1 MTGRD
6 HHIPLD
12 RLTALALV
20 VRAPE
25 DHSPETADDQDALA
39 HVSRCDAC
47 AADFARLVADAEGSR
62 EMAFAQADDVFDDAM
77 LDAQRTR
84 ILDRLAHLGKAAR
97 VLSFPRRT
105 REAAMPVSG
114 NGRRWISVAAAA
126 GLIIGLVAGQ
136 MIHFMPS
143 NSLPVR
149 DALRDDA
156 VSIQALD
163 RPSGPG
169 IIPASAT
176 MPLLSDDELMEE
188 VEAAVQVRRAQSL
201 RAIDA
206 LTPTAADLLAL
217 GR

>member
-1 MTGRD
+1 MNGREE
-6 HHIPLD
+6 HIPLD
-12 RLTALALV
+12 RLTALAFI

-25 DHSPETADDQDALA
+25 DPSPESAKEHVAFA
-39 HVSRCDAC
+39 HISRCDAC
-47 AADFARLVADAEGSR
+47 AGEFARLISEAEGLR
-62 EMAFAQADDVFDDAM
+62 EVAFAQADDVFDDAM

-105 REAAMPVSG
+105 REAVMPVSG

-136 MIHFMPS
+136 MLHFLPS
-143 NSLPVR
+143 NSRP
-149 DALRDDA
+149 LRDDGVSMQA
-156 VSIQALD
+156 VD
-163 RPSGPG
+163 RPTGGG

-176 MPLLSDDELMEE
+176 MPVLTDDELMEE
-188 VEAAVQVRRAQSL
+188 VEAAVQLRRANSL

-206 LTPTAADLLAL
+206 LTPTAELLAL